1 MHRPVSLETIDP
13 RSRGAQRTFGL
24 GLCAAL
30 LVAAGLRWRGGASP
44 PALLLMLSFT
54 FLIVSA
60 FLPWALRPLLA
71 GWARAVRVTGWLAA
85 HLLLGLVF
93 CVMIVPAR
101 LMLKAT
107 GDDPLARRREPD
119 AETYWEEPD
128 EHPGDTETG
137 LGQSARGIWV
147 ALFTLPLFLWRRKR
161 FWLAPIALALLLL
174 SLLMLLIGSLGGW
187 SAFFRP
193 GP

>member
-13 RSRGAQRTFGL
+13 RSTGAQRTFGL

-60 FLPWALRPLLA
+60 VLPWALRPLLA
-71 GWARAVRVTGWLAA
+71 GWIRAAGAAGWLAA

-93 CVMIVPAR
+93 CVMIAPAR
-101 LMLKAT
+101 LVLKAT
-107 GDDPLARRREPD
+107 GEDPLAKHWDPD
-119 AETYWEEPD
+119 AETYWEEPE
-128 EHPGDTETG
+128 EHPGETETG
-137 LGQSARGIWV
+137 LGQSARGVWS
-147 ALFTLPLFLWRRKR
+147 AMFALPLFLRRRKR
-161 FWLAPIALALLLL
+161 FWLAPIAVALLLL
-174 SLLMLLIGSLGGW
+174 SLLMFLIGSLGGW
-187 SAFFRP
+187 SPYLRP